1 MLKVMHRLLCIYLS
15 LLRLSVLT
23 VEASKWSTESILRG
37 DASHPSNPIHIARSV
52 NISVSEH
59 SLCALERVRV
69 QWKSS
74 KTCGID
80 SLGLAFVR
88 IGATIGNVISLVDT
102 LAHQDGF
109 VHPNPIIE
117 LVQCDINS
125 DHCIPKVSSITAQ
138 SESLKLVLTFDHK
151 TTQVDML
158 DAIAI
163 SNALHITPVLELD
176 GAFATW
182 SEPDKLEIQ
191 LSQSDLNTILTA
203 HAAGETIEVVP
214 RTTPRLE
221 QEGSVTVRPTE
232 PGDYEVVVVDRSA
245 NMAVLSASE
254 AAPQLIHV
262 QLCDDAT
269 VLPKLPSAHK
279 IDLRMKDTPSSRTGL
294 DITSSRSGVGLP
306 AAAPKRTVQVQGPV
320 AIAGL
325 DPLKYSHQITDPQVK
340 VLHFFFNRL
349 CFQSNLLFFPVS

>member
-1 MLKVMHRLLCIYLS
+1 M
-15 LLRLSVLT
+15 
-23 VEASKWSTESILRG
+23 
-37 DASHPSNPIHIARSV
+37 SHPSNPIHIARSV
-52 NISVSEH
+52 NISVSDH
-59 SLCALERVRV
+59 SLCALERIRV

-88 IGATIGNVISLVDT
+88 VGATFGNVISLVDT
-102 LAHQDGF
+102 IAHQDGF
-109 VHPNPIIE
+109 VRPNSINE

-138 SESLKLVLTFDHK
+138 SESLKLVLTFDQK

-158 DAIAI
+158 DAVAI
-163 SNALHITPVLELD
+163 SNALHITPSLQLD

-182 SEPDKLEIQ
+182 AEPDKLEIQ
-191 LSQSDLNTILTA
+191 LSQGDLTTILTA

-214 RTTPRLE
+214 RTTPRME

-245 NMAVLSASE
+245 HMTVLSASE
-254 AAPQLIHV
+254 AMPQLIHV
-262 QLCDDAT
+262 ELCDDAT

-279 IDLRMKDTPSSRTGL
+279 IDLRQGNTQSSKNGL
-294 DITSSRSGVGLP
+294 DITSSQSGVGRP

-320 AIAGL
+320 AITGL
-325 DPLKYSHQITDPQVK
+325 DPLKYSHQTADPQV
-340 VLHFFFNRL
+340 
-349 CFQSNLLFFPVS
+349 